1 MKISTQKSALLPKVP
16 RLDNPELQKY
26 LEDLSAMIAFQQR
39 NVRSDLDLIVPDP
52 QNYIHEKEVSIGN
65 WDMDANP
72 APASAIPHGLTS
84 SKIRYCR
91 ARIIRD
97 DSALTTELTSSG
109 SISWDST
116 NIVLSRIAG
125 GIFDGVDY
133 DSSPFARGSV
143 IVGYI
148 D

>member
-16 RLDNPELQKY
+16 RLENPELQKY

-52 QNYIHEKEVSIGN
+52 QNCIHEKVISIGN
-65 WDMDANP
+65 WDMDATPSVNV
-72 APASAIPHGLTS
+72 AHGLTL
-84 SKIRYCR
+84 SKIKRVS
-91 ARIIRD
+91 ASIIRD
-97 DSALTTELTSSG
+97 DSALTTELLSAG
-109 SISWDST
+109 SISWDAT
-116 NIVLSRIAG
+116 NIILGRTAAG
-125 GIFDGVDY
+125 LFDSTDY
-133 DSSPFARGSV
+133 NTASFNRGYV